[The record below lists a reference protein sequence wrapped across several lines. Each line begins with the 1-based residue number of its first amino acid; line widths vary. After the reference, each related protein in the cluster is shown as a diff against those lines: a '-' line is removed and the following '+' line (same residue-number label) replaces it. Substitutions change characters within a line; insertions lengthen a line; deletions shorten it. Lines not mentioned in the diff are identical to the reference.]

1 MLIKQLM
8 FLPSDF
14 CVCLFLQVSNIH
26 DVGRSRRRI
35 AMAVGPYQLRHVFFQ
50 WQGVVSCEEKLRFFL
65 VPFFGE
71 LRICSCWPGHLWV
84 DTWGGRDL
92 SKCWWINVHAEVQR
106 ILERIGELNRA
117 ELLQKAEAL
126 GFTRKQ
132 AQALWETFEA
142 WMIDVCFNGGWEE
155 DVSLDGWLV
164 LLGSMFV
171 LYDWLPRFLFF
182 LLWYLYIYRL

>member
-14 CVCLFLQVSNIH
+14 LFVCLFLQVSNIH

-35 AMAVGPYQLRHVFFQ
+35 AMAVGPYQLRHGFFSSDRGSFLVRKSFVFFL
-50 WQGVVSCEEKLRFFL
+50 GALFL
-65 VPFFGE
+65 VSSGFALVGRGTCELILGE
-71 LRICSCWPGHLWV
+71 GL
-84 DTWGGRDL
+84 RDL

-142 WMIDVCFNGGWEE
+142 WMIDVCFNGGWQE
-155 DVSLDGWLV
+155 DVSLVG
-164 LLGSMFV
+164 
-171 LYDWLPRFLFF
+171 
-182 LLWYLYIYRL
+182 